1 MLAFLVAKMVKNL
14 PAIQETWV
22 EFLGWK
28 DSLEKGNDNP
38 LQYSCLENS
47 MDRGAWWAIVHV
59 DHKELDRTEIYLHHF
74 TITLQRFRGSGGM
87 V

>member
-14 PAIQETWV
+14 PAIQGTWV

-47 MDRGAWWAIVHV
+47 MG
-59 DHKELDRTEIYLHHF
+59 KGTCG
-74 TITLQRFRGSGGM
+74 LQSMGCQRVRNN
-87 V
+87 